1 MEVTKTNAF
10 LLATYSSFTKSQFDW
25 LFFAF
30 YFVFL
35 KIVIFFV
42 PYNCF
47 FFFVTIF
54 PKEKTPVNGKPLS
67 RQS

>member
-47 FFFVTIF
+47 FFVTIF